1 MASHSIE
8 IEYCY
13 SIMVLKQL
21 LLFKFFFP
29 LSRIREL
36 IWKET
41 WYFVMKSFQAKLPDP
56 LEFLEK
62 GFILCQLLDLET
74 QSWNCWQLVF
84 PFHYWLEF
92 SFSRFLKR
100 CFCSSVFSSRRS
112 QKLFNQQ
119 EIRSWVVF
127 FFFNGADK
135 RLGGGFPGC
144 SESSVLP
151 WIYWMEPW
159 ILGAPAG
166 SGARA
171 GGSGSPGGAAP
182 PSPDPGERPAAPAWK
197 SSWSNR
203 EKKLEQLGKQFL
215 PHHQSHSRLLTS
227 TPFTAQLWTT
237 GGLRFYA
244 FYFWTQNWE

>member
-119 EIRSWVVF
+119 EIRSWVVVFF

-135 RLGGGFPGC
+135 RLGEASLGVPKVLYCHGFIG
-144 SESSVLP
+144 
-151 WIYWMEPW
+151 
-159 ILGAPAG
+159 
-166 SGARA
+166 
-171 GGSGSPGGAAP
+171 
-182 PSPDPGERPAAPAWK
+182 
-197 SSWSNR
+197 
-203 EKKLEQLGKQFL
+203 
-215 PHHQSHSRLLTS
+215 
-227 TPFTAQLWTT
+227 
-237 GGLRFYA
+237 
-244 FYFWTQNWE
+244 